1 MIQKQYN
8 DGKNHIHVVSYGG
21 GTQST
26 ALLLLGLEGKING
39 VKPDYIIFSDT
50 GWEPQYVYDYVDLID
65 RHIQKKYGA
74 KITYANN
81 GNIRTDTISGINNN
95 NRFASMPFHTKKE
108 NGEMGMVM
116 RQCTQEY
123 KITPINRKIR
133 ALLGYQPRQRVKEI
147 VHIWKGISID
157 EIQRVKPINLGWQI
171 AEHPLVEVLEVDRQ
185 YCIDYVQS
193 LGLPKPEQSS
203 CIGCPFHSD
212 GLWREIKMKD
222 PQSFQDAVKVDKA
235 IRSQPRLNAKA
246 YLHKSGKPL
255 DEIDFN
261 EDQLDFNSYFDNE
274 CSGFCGV

>member
-1 MIQKQYN
+1 MIKQQYN
-8 DGKNHIHVVSYGG
+8 DDKKHIHVVSYGG

-50 GWEPQYVYDYVDLID
+50 GWEPQYVYDYVDLVD
-65 RHIQKKYGA
+65 NHIRKTYGT
-74 KITYANN
+74 KITYANS
-81 GNIRTDTISGINNN
+81 GNIRTDTINGIKDNK
-95 NRFASMPFHTKKE
+95 RFASMPFHTKKD

-133 ALLGYQPRQRVKEI
+133 ELLGYKSRERVKEM
-147 VHIWKGISID
+147 VHVWKGISID
-157 EIQRVKPINLGWQI
+157 EIQRVKPIDLGWQT

-193 LGLPKPEQSS
+193 QGLPRPEQSS
-203 CIGCPFHSD
+203 CIGCPFHAD
-212 GLWREIKMKD
+212 GLWREIKLKD
-222 PQSFQDAVKVDKA
+222 PKSFEDAVKVDKL
-235 IRSQPRLNAKA
+235 IRNQPRLNAKA

-255 DEIDFN
+255 DEVDFQEN
-261 EDQLDFNSYFDNE
+261 QLDFNDFFDNE
-274 CSGFCGV
+274 CTGFCGV